1 MLTFDEFWPRL
12 KAEFSKAP
20 SRKSGVYLLSIPK
33 WSQFRGPM
41 HGEFTLVYRGGDT
54 IWCDTASTDS
64 WRSGISPVHDVRD
77 ALPEVFGRRP
87 LWEKGQVLGMD
98 YVGGRRC
105 KTYVYRERRGEH
117 RGRLKLSSGEYE
129 ATRGDVERLL
139 RAASDLLGRRRGRHR
154 RPTGA

>member
-1 MLTFDEFWPRL
+1 MKWRRVDDHGSDYCYLFPDPGETDRHVVAAVAAASFNSAWP
-12 KAEFSKAP
+12 EGYGWEQWDP
-20 SRKSGVYLLSIPK
+20 TVEVG
-33 WSQFRGPM
+33 
-41 HGEFTLVYRGGDT
+41 
-54 IWCDTASTDS
+54 
-64 WRSGISPVHDVRD
+64 VHDVRD
-77 ALPEVFGRRP
+77 ALPEVFGRRR
-87 LWEKGQVLGMD
+87 LWDKDQVLGMD